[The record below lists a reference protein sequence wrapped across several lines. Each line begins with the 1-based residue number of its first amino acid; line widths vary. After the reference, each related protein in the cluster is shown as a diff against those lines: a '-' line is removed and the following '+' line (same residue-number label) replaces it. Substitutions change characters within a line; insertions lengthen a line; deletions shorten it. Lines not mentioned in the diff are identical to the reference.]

1 MGYSDVRGILAEGM
15 SMNEEVN
22 QTNLNKSIRQVRAIA
37 KEWYRKEEC
46 DSMCVNL
53 ISKKRRF
60 DNV

>member
-1 MGYSDVRGILAEGM
+1 
-15 SMNEEVN
+15 
-22 QTNLNKSIRQVRAIA
+22 VRAIA
-37 KEWYRKEEC
+37 KEWYKKEEC